1 MDEPTA
7 TTELTATPEPQQSP
21 TIGKLAEALAHAQA
35 EIENAVKD
43 HSNPFFKSK
52 YADLASVWGACRAPL
67 AKHGLAIIQTTT
79 GDPDRVNIITT
90 LAHAS
95 GEWIRGTLSLRPV
108 KTDPQAIGS
117 AITYGRRYALAAI
130 AGVATEDDDGNDA
143 SQPSGKPS
151 AKLDEAKAAGQVKS
165 AHDGRTLK
173 PGEPADAK
181 PESKPQPDATPRAAK
196 TETKAAPEPAK
207 PATAAP
213 APAKTHP
220 AGTPRERLANVMTLS
235 GITDA
240 ELMALLVKK
249 GLATDK
255 QTLESMPDRF
265 IEIMLDGT
273 DKKTH
278 RNNWE
283 LITEQL
289 KPATKK

>member
-67 AKHGLAIIQTTT
+67 AKNGLAIVQTTT

-143 SQPSGKPS
+143 SQPTGKPS

-181 PESKPQPDATPRAAK
+181 PQPTATTPTAKP
-196 TETKAAPEPAK
+196 ETKTTPEPSK

-213 APAKTHP
+213 APAKQHP

-235 GITDA
+235 GITDG
-240 ELMALLVKK
+240 ELMTLLVKK

-255 QTLESMPDRF
+255 QTIESMPDRF
-265 IEIMLDGT
+265 IEIMLDGK
-273 DKKTH
+273 DKKTG

-283 LITEQL
+283 IIAEQL